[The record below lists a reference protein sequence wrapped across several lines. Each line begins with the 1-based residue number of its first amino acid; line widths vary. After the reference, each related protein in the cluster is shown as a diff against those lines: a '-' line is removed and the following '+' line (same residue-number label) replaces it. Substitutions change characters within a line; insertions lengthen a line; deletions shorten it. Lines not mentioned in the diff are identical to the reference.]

1 MTHPETTAGHPAE
14 TSSRPASEPSRF
26 DRWGNRILFSAETI
40 RRRIDQLGA
49 EITAFY
55 KDSPRDLVVIA
66 MLKGSLY
73 FVADLTRRIDRPLT
87 YDFTAIGTIGASKQS
102 GIIRITRRIG
112 IDIQGKDVLVLEEI
126 IRTGLTTN
134 LMIEHLS
141 AMNPYSIQI
150 CTLLNNPEQTLIPLP
165 VRFVGFHIGYERVA
179 GYGIDLAEQGRTL
192 PDLVLLDEHTVF
204 PGKNA
209 ATPPE

>member
-87 YDFTAIGTIGASKQS
+87 YDFTAIGRRQIGRASC
-102 GIIRITRRIG
+102 R
-112 IDIQGKDVLVLEEI
+112 
-126 IRTGLTTN
+126 
-134 LMIEHLS
+134 
-141 AMNPYSIQI
+141 
-150 CTLLNNPEQTLIPLP
+150 
-165 VRFVGFHIGYERVA
+165 ERV
-179 GYGIDLAEQGRTL
+179 
-192 PDLVLLDEHTVF
+192 
-204 PGKNA
+204 
-209 ATPPE
+209 